1 MYKIVG
7 RQCINFIS
15 FKCRLWYYIY
25 IILFVPPPTSNSPQQ
40 STYIYVQSKLCTD
53 VVSPIVDFRSFVL
66 RLDWQDAG
74 KEGKVGERQNVVHP
88 PGADAR
94 NLLEDKVGGV
104 DEVEPEHQP
113 VAEDALGHGVAL
125 LHAELEGHGGGAGG
139 QADAEDEE
147 GVEEGLER
155 GDLVKPDQAL
165 GDEGGRAAD
174 EAGGA
179 QQEDDAGLHML
190 PELVHTDGDQDARS
204 DGGETYED
212 TWKVVLCRRILAW
225 DDKRQKSEFHH
236 VHLELGAQ
244 GYIETSLFY

>member
-1 MYKIVG
+1 M
-7 RQCINFIS
+7 
-15 FKCRLWYYIY
+15 
-25 IILFVPPPTSNSPQQ
+25 
-40 STYIYVQSKLCTD
+40 
-53 VVSPIVDFRSFVL
+53 
-66 RLDWQDAG
+66 
-74 KEGKVGERQNVVHP
+74 
-88 PGADAR
+88 
-94 NLLEDKVGGV
+94 

-212 TWKVVLCRRILAW
+212 TWKVDLCRRILAW

-236 VHLELGAQ
+236 VHLQLGAL
-244 GYIETSLFY
+244 GYIDPFIFYWPVYCIWSHNYKMFPSLFNF